1 MIVKQYMSG
10 PTTRVLSL
18 LELLQSHSRLSGTE
32 LATRLGVDKR
42 TVRRY
47 IQTLELL
54 GIPVTTEQGCDGGYM
69 LVAGFKLPPMMFT
82 NDETLALSLGL
93 LAAKNLHLA
102 DTQAAVS
109 SVQAKLERVMPAK
122 LKSRARAVADTIQ
135 MILPKAAVETSGQ
148 QLGPLLDAIEQ
159 QRSVSIRYASYQ
171 QAPAERHVDP
181 YGLLFRSG
189 RWYMSGYCHLRDE
202 LRTFRLDRLQHIE
215 LLQQS
220 FNRPAQF
227 DSAEHFTQ
235 SLYGIP
241 GNLDVQIVLH
251 TDKHTAAQAIGETA
265 SMLKPLAEGLLLSTR
280 TDSCDCLAQWLSQL
294 PFDFS
299 IIEPPELKQA
309 LQRHAERLLQIAGR

>member
-1 MIVKQYMSG
+1 MSG
-10 PTTRVLSL
+10 PTVRVLSL
-18 LELLQSHSRLSGTE
+18 LELLQSHGRLSGTE
-32 LATRLGVDKR
+32 LAARLGVDKR

-47 IQTLELL
+47 IQALEQL

-93 LAAKNLHLA
+93 LAAKNLQLA
-102 DTQAAVS
+102 DTQAALS

-122 LKSRARAVADTIQ
+122 LKSRARAVADSIKL
-135 MILPKAAVETSGQ
+135 MLPTAETGAAGQ

-159 QRSVSIRYASYQ
+159 QRSVSIFYAAYQ
-171 QAPAERHVDP
+171 QAPEARQVDP

-189 RWYMSGYCHLRDE
+189 RWYMSGYCHLRKE
-202 LRTFRLDRLQHIE
+202 LRTFRLDRLLHIE

-220 FNRPAQF
+220 FNRPTQF
-227 DSAEHFTQ
+227 NSAEHFTQ
-235 SLYGIP
+235 SLYGMP

-251 TDKHTAAQAIGETA
+251 TDKHTAAQAMGETA
-265 SMLKPLAEGLLLSTR
+265 SMLKPQADGLLLSTR
-280 TDSCDCLAQWLSQL
+280 TDSCYCLAQWLSQL

-299 IIEPPELKQA
+299 IIAPTELKLA
-309 LQRHAERLLQIAGR
+309 LQQHAERLLQIARH

>member
-1 MIVKQYMSG
+1 MSG
-10 PTTRVLSL
+10 PTIRVLSL
-18 LELLQSHSRLSGTE
+18 LELLQSHGRLSGTE
-32 LATRLGVDKR
+32 LAAKLGVDKR

-47 IQTLELL
+47 IQALEQL

-93 LAAKNLHLA
+93 LAAHNLNLA
-102 DTQAAVS
+102 DTQAAIS

-122 LKSRARAVADTIQ
+122 LKSRSRAIADTIKL
-135 MILPKAAVETSGQ
+135 ILPASDAETPGQ
-148 QLGPLLDAIEQ
+148 QLSPLLDALEQ
-159 QRSVSIRYASYQ
+159 QRSVTIVYAAYQ
-171 QAPAERHVDP
+171 QAPVSRQVDP

-189 RWYMSGYCHLRDE
+189 RWYMSGYCHLRQE

-215 LLQQS
+215 LLDQS

-235 SLYGIP
+235 SLYGMP
-241 GNLDVQIVLH
+241 GNIDVQVMLH
-251 TDKHTAAQAIGETA
+251 TDKNTAAQAMGETA
-265 SMLKPLAEGLLLSTR
+265 SMLKPQADGLLLNTR
-280 TDSCDCLAQWLSQL
+280 TDSCYCLAQWLSQL

-309 LQRHAERLLQIAGR
+309 LKQQAARLMNIAQR

>member
-1 MIVKQYMSG
+1 MSG
-10 PTTRVLSL
+10 PTIRVLSL
-18 LELLQSHSRLSGTE
+18 LELLQSHGRLSGTE

-47 IQTLELL
+47 IQALEQL
-54 GIPVTTEQGCDGGYM
+54 GIPVTTGQGCDGGYM

-93 LAAKNLHLA
+93 LAANNLQLA

-122 LKSRARAVADTIQ
+122 LKSRARAVADSIKL
-135 MILPKAAVETSGQ
+135 MLPAAEIGASSQ

-171 QAPAERHVDP
+171 QAPADRHVDP

-189 RWYMSGYCHLRDE
+189 RWYMSGYCHLRQQ

-220 FNRPAQF
+220 FNRPAEF
-227 DSAEHFTQ
+227 DSAEHFSQ
-235 SLYGIP
+235 SLYGMP

-251 TDKHTAAQAIGETA
+251 TDKHTAAQAMGETA
-265 SMLKPLAEGLLLSTR
+265 SMLKPQADGLLLNTR
-280 TDSCDCLAQWLSQL
+280 TDSCYCLAQWLSQL
-294 PFDFS
+294 PFDFT
-299 IIEPPELKQA
+299 IIAPTELKLA
-309 LQRHAERLLQIAGR
+309 LQQHAERLLRIAGR

>member
-1 MIVKQYMSG
+1 MSG
-10 PTTRVLSL
+10 PTIRVLSL
-18 LELLQSHSRLSGTE
+18 LELLQSHGRLSGTE
-32 LATRLGVDKR
+32 LAARLGVDKR

-47 IQTLELL
+47 IQALEQL

-93 LAAKNLHLA
+93 LAAHNLNLA
-102 DTQAAVS
+102 DTQAAIS

-122 LKSRARAVADTIQ
+122 LKSRSRAIADTIKL
-135 MILPKAAVETSGQ
+135 ILPASDAETPGQ
-148 QLGPLLDAIEQ
+148 QLSPLLDALEQ
-159 QRSVSIRYASYQ
+159 QRSVTIVYAAYQ
-171 QAPAERHVDP
+171 QAPVSRQVDP

-189 RWYMSGYCHLRDE
+189 RWYMSGYCHLRQE

-215 LLQQS
+215 LLDQS

-235 SLYGIP
+235 SLYGMP
-241 GNLDVQIVLH
+241 GNIDVQVMLH
-251 TDKHTAAQAIGETA
+251 TDKNTAAQAMGETA
-265 SMLKPLAEGLLLSTR
+265 SMLKPQADGLLLNTR
-280 TDSCDCLAQWLSQL
+280 TDSCYCLAQWLSQL

-309 LQRHAERLLQIAGR
+309 LKQQAARLMNIAQS

>member
-1 MIVKQYMSG
+1 MSG
-10 PTTRVLSL
+10 PTIRVLSL
-18 LELLQSHSRLSGTE
+18 LELLQSHGRLSGTE
-32 LATRLGVDKR
+32 LAARLDVDKR

-47 IQTLELL
+47 IQALEQL

-93 LAAKNLHLA
+93 LAAHNLNLA
-102 DTQAAVS
+102 DTQAAIS

-122 LKSRARAVADTIQ
+122 LKSRSRAIADTIKL
-135 MILPKAAVETSGQ
+135 ILPASDAETPGQ
-148 QLGPLLDAIEQ
+148 QLSPLLDALEQ
-159 QRSVSIRYASYQ
+159 QRSVTIVYAAYQ
-171 QAPAERHVDP
+171 QAPVSRQVDP

-189 RWYMSGYCHLRDE
+189 RWYMSGYCHLRQE

-215 LLQQS
+215 LLDQS

-235 SLYGIP
+235 SLYGMP
-241 GNLDVQIVLH
+241 GNIDVQVMLH
-251 TDKHTAAQAIGETA
+251 TDKNTAAQAMGETA
-265 SMLKPLAEGLLLSTR
+265 SMLKPQADGLLLNTR
-280 TDSCDCLAQWLSQL
+280 TDSCYCLAQWLSQL

-309 LQRHAERLLQIAGR
+309 LKQQAARLMNIAQR

>member
-1 MIVKQYMSG
+1 MSG
-10 PTTRVLSL
+10 KTVRVLSL
-18 LELLQSHSRLSGTE
+18 LELLQSHGRLSGTE
-32 LATRLGVDKR
+32 LANRLGVDKR

-47 IQTLELL
+47 IQALEQL

-93 LAAKNLHLA
+93 LAAKNLQLA
-102 DTQAAVS
+102 DTQAAIS
-109 SVQAKLERVMPAK
+109 SVQGKLERVMPAK
-122 LKSRARAVADTIQ
+122 LKSRARAVADTIKL
-135 MILPKAAVETSGQ
+135 MLPAAEGGASGQ

-159 QRSVSIRYASYQ
+159 QRSVSIRYAAYQ
-171 QAPAERHVDP
+171 QAPVQRHVDP

-189 RWYMSGYCHLRDE
+189 RWYMSGYCHLRHQ

-220 FNRPAQF
+220 FIRPTEF

-235 SLYGIP
+235 SLYGMP

-251 TDKHTAAQAIGETA
+251 TDKHTAAQAMGETA
-265 SMLKPLAEGLLLSTR
+265 SMLKPQADGLLLSTR
-280 TDSCDCLAQWLSQL
+280 TDSCYCLAQWLSQL

-299 IIEPPELKQA
+299 IIAPTELKLA
-309 LQRHAERLLQIAGR
+309 LQQHAERLLQIAAR